1 MNSIRNGQRNG
12 FYFGIVWINNIDGKT
27 FQKMNVVHDVWKEA
41 TRANLLRFGVLNDEM
56 LESTHSFIFQ
66 IFRFISSSNLFFD
79 TNWWIIHLY
88 SIIIYQT
95 DSWFLKLRNRAK
107 EKKIEFFNRMKTSVF
122 VVKSE
127 IKIKK
132 QTVRLCLLKL
142 FERLLLESQEC
153 RRIYSLKK

>member
-1 MNSIRNGQRNG
+1 MAKHFKKWMSCMMCEKRRHVLIFSDSVCSAMRCLRAPIAL
-12 FYFGIVWINNIDGKT
+12 YFRSFVSS
-27 FQKMNVVHDVWKEA
+27 A
-41 TRANLLRFGVLNDEM
+41 LL
-56 LESTHSFIFQ
+56 IF
-66 IFRFISSSNLFFD
+66 LCG